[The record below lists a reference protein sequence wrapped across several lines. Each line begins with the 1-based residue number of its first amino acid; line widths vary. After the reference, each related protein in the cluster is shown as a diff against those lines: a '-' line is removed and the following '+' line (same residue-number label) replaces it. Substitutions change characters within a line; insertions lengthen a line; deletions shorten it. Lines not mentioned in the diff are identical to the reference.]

1 MEAGS
6 LYDLC
11 EYCLLSQL
19 SESGACCSEAPLM
32 MSKNKKTRIKQKE
45 WNGVSRKDWNGDIS
59 LDDLKVC
66 PFLYGILPQLTH
78 LQFVS
83 RSS

>member
-19 SESGACCSEAPLM
+19 SESGACCNEAPLM
-32 MSKNKKTRIKQKE
+32 MSKNKKTRIKQNE
-45 WNGVSRKDWNGDIS
+45 WNGVRRKD
-59 LDDLKVC
+59 
-66 PFLYGILPQLTH
+66 
-78 LQFVS
+78 
-83 RSS
+83 